1 MQISL
6 ENSVAEI
13 RHALNSSRQFI
24 TANEDSSSLPG
35 LRSASPLDNQVQENN
50 NADSYQIDALQH
62 QPAGH
67 EEPSNASLVP
77 SSSVFEPS
85 SQLDEEETL
94 VEGILEEDF
103 ENSAQDLWED
113 MRVVSR
119 KLLRYASDVLR
130 STSHET
136 TTLSDEGLA
145 ASDVEIPPAETAP
158 VTPPVGSNSAERTTE
173 SVLAVS
179 SPVVSIRNRRSN
191 PGQPNK
197 DSQGAQLVEIQY
209 PHRKEN
215 ARVDH
220 IYFKHQDGA
229 SYMVPFNNVK
239 QWEVG
244 FPINVYACA
253 SIALTKSRP

>member
-1 MQISL
+1 LQISL
-6 ENSVAEI
+6 ENSVTEI

-24 TANEDSSSLPG
+24 TANGDSSSLPG

-50 NADSYQIDALQH
+50 NTDSHQIEALQH
-62 QPAGH
+62 RPAGH
-67 EEPSNASLVP
+67 EEPSSTSLVP

-119 KLLRYASDVLR
+119 KVLRYASNVLR

-136 TTLSDEGLA
+136 TLSDEGLA
-145 ASDVEIPPAETAP
+145 ALDVEIPPAETAP

-173 SVLAVS
+173 RVLEVS
-179 SPVVSIRNRRSN
+179 SPAIFIRNISSN
-191 PGQPNK
+191 PRQPNR
-197 DSQGAQLVEIQY
+197 DSQGAELVEIQSSN
-209 PHRKEN
+209 RKVDSR
-215 ARVDH
+215 ADH

-229 SYMVPFNNVK
+229 SYMIPSTSV
-239 QWEVG
+239 QHWDVG
-244 FPINVYACA
+244 FPVDVCACA
-253 SIALTKSRP
+253 SIALTKFRA